1 MNNSGIIKPHPYQN
15 DLKFLNLNLTNIIK
29 FTNEDLAMKSVS
41 LYELIGQVDALLTD
55 YSSVYFDF
63 LLTQKPIGFVLDD
76 IHEYRDKRG
85 FVVENPL
92 ELMPG
97 EKIYN
102 EEEFVGFIKNTCN
115 GIDNYKDERK
125 RINDLANKYQDNK
138 NCERILD
145 FLGIALEK

>member
-1 MNNSGIIKPHPYQN
+1 M
-15 DLKFLNLNLTNIIK
+15 
-29 FTNEDLAMKSVS
+29 
-41 LYELIGQVDALLTD
+41 
-55 YSSVYFDF
+55 
-63 LLTQKPIGFVLDD
+63 LDD